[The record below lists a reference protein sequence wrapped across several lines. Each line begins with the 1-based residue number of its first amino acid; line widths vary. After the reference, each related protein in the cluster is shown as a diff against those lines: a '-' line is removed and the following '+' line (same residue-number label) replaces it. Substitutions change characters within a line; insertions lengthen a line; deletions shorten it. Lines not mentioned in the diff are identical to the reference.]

1 MFAPKVQPSIP
12 LFKQGSNLT
21 GEEKGKQDHRT
32 YCRVNEG
39 AWFALCFCHNFPS
52 QSGILSLF
60 NLLQHTR
67 APVATSSCQT
77 PSPPLPFSL
86 SPFYFFSIIN
96 KYLSSSSQYLLL
108 LCHHP
113 RTLCLTLQDF
123 PVTNFIS
130 ISMRPHSSPHR
141 SGYEAPSPSPEPNND
156 SQDTLRRMP
165 ARAPEPGDGMFAMS
179 PMPGESVDYF
189 SQVSSPEP
197 LPQTNPTTRRGS
209 AIDSSYED
217 LPTLSTFPSSVSQ
230 SQVSESVFSETS
242 AAPFFEID
250 QKLQELVFKEEAEH
264 FKKIPAANIPTD
276 IPDELKH
283 APFTFD
289 CAFGWTGNQDSDLED
304 IPKTKEAFLDKL
316 AEAKQ
321 GTDFIDNALLSYQT
335 EINSRRHHRFPAG
348 FLSHQNNA
356 IVVTNDQ
363 LYQINAQLDG
373 VIREVKAIDDDGA
386 DIDDKLVEAYKHA
399 APWVKRTKRVLFD
412 AHVFYKLNYTMHAKN
427 KSVDK
432 KKKKA
437 SLVSEFDTSEF
448 DADAQQVEIPGSLRN
463 GK

>member
-1 MFAPKVQPSIP
+1 
-12 LFKQGSNLT
+12 
-21 GEEKGKQDHRT
+21 
-32 YCRVNEG
+32 
-39 AWFALCFCHNFPS
+39 
-52 QSGILSLF
+52 
-60 NLLQHTR
+60 
-67 APVATSSCQT
+67 
-77 PSPPLPFSL
+77 
-86 SPFYFFSIIN
+86 
-96 KYLSSSSQYLLL
+96 
-108 LCHHP
+108 
-113 RTLCLTLQDF
+113 
-123 PVTNFIS
+123 
-130 ISMRPHSSPHR
+130 
-141 SGYEAPSPSPEPNND
+141 
-156 SQDTLRRMP
+156 
-165 ARAPEPGDGMFAMS
+165 MFAMS

-432 KKKKA
+432 KKKA